1 MKPGDIIIKNTEVL
15 TGLMERRFDPILIQV
30 IVWVAKNYGLRM
42 SESYREKQHM
52 NDLHGTQPVRA
63 IDLSYWVYE
72 PETANKISNE
82 INNAWIYDP
91 EGPLCLFLLFINQP
105 KGFCIFISRHP
116 IRHEGGAYE
125 KLLEWIKT
133 HE

>member
-15 TGLMERRFDPILIQV
+15 TGLMERRFDPILIQ
-30 IVWVAKNYGLRM
+30 IILWVAKNYGLRM

-63 IDLSYWVYE
+63 IDLSYWVYT

-91 EGPLCLFLLFINQP
+91 DRPTKLVSLIHKTS
-105 KGFCIFISRHP
+105 KGVLHFHIQTSH
-116 IRHEGGAYE
+116 
-125 KLLEWIKT
+125 KT
-133 HE
+133 RRRGV

>member
-15 TGLMERRFDPILIQV
+15 TGLMERRFDPILIQ
-30 IVWVAKNYGLRM
+30 IILWVAKNYGLRM

-63 IDLSYWVYE
+63 IDLSYWVYT
-72 PETANKISNE
+72 PETASLISNE

-91 EGPLCLFLLFINQP
+91 GRPTMLVSLIHKVA
-105 KGFCIFISRHP
+105 KGQLHFHLQVSH
-116 IRHEGGAYE
+116 
-125 KLLEWIKT
+125 KT
-133 HE
+133 RRRGV

>member
-1 MKPGDIIIKNTEVL
+1 MKPGEIIIKNTEVL
-15 TGLMERRFDPILIQV
+15 TGLMERRFDPILIQI

-42 SESYREKQHM
+42 SESYRIKKHS

-72 PETANKISNE
+72 PEVANRISNE

-91 EGPLCLFLLFINQP
+91 GRPTMLVSLIHKVA
-105 KGFCIFISRHP
+105 KGQLHFHLQVSH
-116 IRHEGGAYE
+116 
-125 KLLEWIKT
+125 KT
-133 HE
+133 RRRGV